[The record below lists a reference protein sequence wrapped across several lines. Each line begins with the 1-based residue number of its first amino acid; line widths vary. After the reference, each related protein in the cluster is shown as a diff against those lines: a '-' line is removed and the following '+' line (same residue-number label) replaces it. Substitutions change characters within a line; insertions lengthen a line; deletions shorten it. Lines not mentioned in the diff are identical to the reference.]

1 MSTMNVLI
9 CQQPKELVWKQR
21 EIPIP
26 GDNEALIKIKSVGI
40 CGTDIHAWGGNQ
52 PFFSYPRVLGHEI
65 CGEIVGLGKNIA
77 DLKNGQQVAVIP
89 YVACQQCPAC
99 KSGRTNCCEKISVI
113 GVHQDG
119 GFSEY
124 LSVPVANILPAD
136 GIDPQAAAL
145 IEPFAISA
153 HAVRRAA
160 IAPGEQVLVVGAG
173 PIGLGAAAIAKADG
187 AQVVVADT
195 SPARRDH
202 VATRLELP
210 LLDPSA
216 EDFDAQLRAQFGGSL
231 AQKVIDATGNQH
243 AMNNTVNLIRHGGTV
258 VFVGLFKGEL
268 QFSDPEFHKKE
279 TTMMGSRNATPEDF
293 AKVGRL
299 MAEGKI
305 TADMML
311 THRYPFA
318 TLAETYERDVIN
330 NREIIKVAMQRPG
343 KCWALFFFCFSMMF
357 CRPEKMCR
365 SHLMRPTHQSEITL
379 HVPQL

>member
-65 CGEIVGLGKNIA
+65 CGEIVRLGKNIA

-145 IEPFAISA
+145 IEPFA
-153 HAVRRAA
+153 AA
-160 IAPGEQVLVVGAG
+160 T
-173 PIGLGAAAIAKADG
+173 AKADG

-195 SPARRDH
+195 SPARREH

-330 NREIIKVAMQRPG
+330 NRELIKGV
-343 KCWALFFFCFSMMF
+343 
-357 CRPEKMCR
+357 
-365 SHLMRPTHQSEITL
+365 ITF
-379 HVPQL
+379 

>member
-1 MSTMNVLI
+1 MSAMNVLV
-9 CQQPKELVWKQR
+9 CQEPKKLVWKKR
-21 EIPIP
+21 DIPFP
-26 GDNEALIKIKSVGI
+26 GEGEAVIKIKTVGI

-65 CGEIVGLGKNIA
+65 CGEIIALGKNIQH
-77 DLKNGQQVAVIP
+77 LKNGQQVAVIP

-99 KSGRTNCCEKISVI
+99 KSGRTNCCENISVI

-124 LSVPVANILPAD
+124 LSVPGANLLLAE

-145 IEPFAISA
+145 IEPYAISA

-160 IAPGEQVLVVGAG
+160 ITPGEHVLVVGAG

-195 SPARRDH
+195 SPTRREH
-202 VATRLELP
+202 VMSRLELP
-210 LLDPSA
+210 VVDPSA
-216 EDFDAQLRAQFGGSL
+216 DDFDGQLRDHFGGSL
-231 AQKVIDATGNQH
+231 AQKVIDATGNQY
-243 AMNNTVNLIRHGGTV
+243 AMNSSINLIRHGGSI
-258 VFVGLFKGEL
+258 VFVGLFKGDL

-299 MAEGKI
+299 MTEGKL

-318 TLAETYERDVIN
+318 MLAEIYERDVIN
-330 NREIIKVAMQRPG
+330 NRELIKGV
-343 KCWALFFFCFSMMF
+343 
-357 CRPEKMCR
+357 
-365 SHLMRPTHQSEITL
+365 ITF
-379 HVPQL
+379 

>member
-145 IEPFAISA
+145 IEPFWARRQSLKLMA
-153 HAVRRAA
+153 HRWWWRIPVQRAVNMWQRVWSCPCWTRQPK
-160 IAPGEQVLVVGAG
+160 ILTRSYGRSLVVRW
-173 PIGLGAAAIAKADG
+173 
-187 AQVVVADT
+187 
-195 SPARRDH
+195 RR
-202 VATRLELP
+202 
-210 LLDPSA
+210 
-216 EDFDAQLRAQFGGSL
+216 
-231 AQKVIDATGNQH
+231 K
-243 AMNNTVNLIRHGGTV
+243 
-258 VFVGLFKGEL
+258 
-268 QFSDPEFHKKE
+268 
-279 TTMMGSRNATPEDF
+279 
-293 AKVGRL
+293 
-299 MAEGKI
+299 
-305 TADMML
+305 
-311 THRYPFA
+311 
-318 TLAETYERDVIN
+318 
-330 NREIIKVAMQRPG
+330 
-343 KCWALFFFCFSMMF
+343 
-357 CRPEKMCR
+357 
-365 SHLMRPTHQSEITL
+365 
-379 HVPQL
+379 

>member
-1 MSTMNVLI
+1 MSTMNTLI
-9 CQQPKELVWKQR
+9 CQEPKKLVWKKR

-26 GDNEALIKIKSVGI
+26 GESETLIKIKAVGI

-65 CGEIVGLGKNIA
+65 CGEVVDTGKNVHQF
-77 DLKNGQQVAVIP
+77 KKGQQVAVIP

-124 LSVPVANILPAD
+124 LAVPATNVLLAE

-145 IEPFAISA
+145 IEPYAISA
-153 HAVRRAA
+153 HAVRRAKVQR
-160 IAPGEQVLVVGAG
+160 GEHVLVVGAG

-195 SPARRDH
+195 SAAHREH
-202 VATRLELP
+202 VIANLNLP
-210 LLDPSA
+210 VVDPST
-216 EDFDAQLRAQFGGSL
+216 EDFEAQLRAEFGGSL
-231 AQKVIDATGNQH
+231 AEKVIDATGNQH
-243 AMNNTVNLIRHGGTV
+243 AMNNTINLIRHGGSI
-258 VFVGLFKGEL
+258 VFVGLFKGDL

-279 TTMMGSRNATPEDF
+279 TTMMGSRNATLEDF

-299 MAEGKI
+299 MSEGKL
-305 TADMML
+305 TAEMML

-318 TLAETYERDVIN
+318 TLADIYEKDVIN
-330 NREIIKVAMQRPG
+330 NRELIKGV
-343 KCWALFFFCFSMMF
+343 
-357 CRPEKMCR
+357 
-365 SHLMRPTHQSEITL
+365 ITF
-379 HVPQL
+379 

>member
-1 MSTMNVLI
+1 HN
-9 CQQPKELVWKQR
+9 
-21 EIPIP
+21 
-26 GDNEALIKIKSVGI
+26 
-40 CGTDIHAWGGNQ
+40 
-52 PFFSYPRVLGHEI
+52 F
-65 CGEIVGLGKNIA
+65 NI
-77 DLKNGQQVAVIP
+77 GQQVAVIP
-89 YVACQQCPAC
+89 YISCQQCPAC

-160 IAPGEQVLVVGAG
+160 IAPSEQVLVVGAG

-195 SPARRDH
+195 SPARREH

-210 LLDPSA
+210 VLDPSA

-330 NREIIKVAMQRPG
+330 NRELIKGV
-343 KCWALFFFCFSMMF
+343 
-357 CRPEKMCR
+357 
-365 SHLMRPTHQSEITL
+365 ITF
-379 HVPQL
+379 